1 MLSNHESNASRDE
14 VLEETPSAGG
24 HRSEPTTLVLL
35 IRITVTPGS
44 KGPIVSQLSP
54 KIQKT
59 IPQAA
64 LRLLP

>member
-1 MLSNHESNASRDE
+1 MLSNHESNAYRDE
-14 VLEETPSAGG
+14 VLE
-24 HRSEPTTLVLL
+24 RSEPTTPVLL
-35 IRITVTPGS
+35 IRINVTPGT